1 VLRAAPAG
9 GSAYDARVLGALWT
23 FALTTATMI
32 AFAANSLLCRA
43 ALRGG
48 AIDAMSFTAI
58 RLFSGALVLVAIT
71 QARRGGDDA
80 GRHGSWGAAIALGA
94 YAPAFSLAYLRLGA
108 GAGALLLFGSVQ
120 FTMIT
125 GGLVRGE
132 RPSLRQWVGL
142 AVAAV
147 GMVVINLPSLD
158 APPPS
163 GAALMIAAGVGW
175 GIYSLR
181 GRGARRPIRATAGNF
196 VRCLPFTAV
205 FAAIAVAATAEVTT
219 RGVVFAVVSGA
230 VTSGL
235 GYCLWYAVLPSLGAA
250 RGAIVQLSVPVI
262 ASAGAIVL
270 LDEPLRRHVAIGG
283 AIILGGL
290 ALALWQLRPVP
301 SPAAAPLRP
310 AGTPPRT

>member
-1 VLRAAPAG
+1 VLRTAPG
-9 GSAYDARVLGALWT
+9 SGSAYDPRVLGALST

-48 AIDAMSFTAI
+48 AIDALGFTAI
-58 RLFSGALVLVAIT
+58 RLASGTLVLIAIT
-71 QARRGGDDA
+71 QVRRSDDP
-80 GRHGSWGAAIALGA
+80 GRDGSWRAAFALGG
-94 YAPAFSLAYLRLGA
+94 YAIAFSLAYLRLGA
-108 GAGALLLFGSVQ
+108 GTGALLQFGSTQ
-120 FTMIT
+120 FTMIG

-142 AVAAV
+142 AVAAA
-147 GMVVINLPSLD
+147 GMVVINLPSLE

-175 GIYSLR
+175 GLYSLR
-181 GRGARRPIRATAGNF
+181 GRGARHPIRATAGNF
-196 VRCLPFTAV
+196 VRCLPFTVAFSALALATSAQVTLRGAV
-205 FAAIAVAATAEVTT
+205 LAA
-219 RGVVFAVVSGA
+219 VSGA
-230 VTSGL
+230 VTTGL

-262 ASAGAIVL
+262 AAIGAIGL
-270 LDEPLRRHVAIGG
+270 LDEPLRRDVAIGG

-290 ALALWQLRPVP
+290 ALALWQRRLV
-301 SPAAAPLRP
+301 PAAAAAR
-310 AGTPPRT
+310 

>member
-1 VLRAAPAG
+1 
-9 GSAYDARVLGALWT
+9 VLGALST

-58 RLFSGALVLVAIT
+58 RLVSGAAILFAIT
-71 QARRGGDDA
+71 RAWSGDDA
-80 GRHGSWGAAIALGA
+80 ADPAGGRGSWRSAIALGA
-94 YAPAFSLAYLRLGA
+94 YAIAFSYAYLRLGA

-120 FTMIT
+120 LTMIT
-125 GGLVRGE
+125 GGLIRGE
-132 RPSLRQWVGL
+132 RPSPRQWLGL
-142 AVAAV
+142 ALAAT
-147 GMVVINLPSLD
+147 GMVVINLPGLD
-158 APPPS
+158 APPPA

-175 GIYSLR
+175 GIYSLG
-181 GRGARRPIRATAGNF
+181 GRGAKRPIRTTAGNF
-196 VRCLPFTAV
+196 VRSLPFAAV
-205 FAAIAVAATAEVTT
+205 FGAIAIAATAQITA
-219 RGVVFAVVSGA
+219 RGVVLAVVSGA

-262 ASAGAIVL
+262 AALGAIVL
-270 LDEPLRRHVAIGG
+270 LDEPLRRHLAIGG

-290 ALALWQLRPVP
+290 ALALWQRRAAPR
-301 SPAAAPLRP
+301 SPPAVAAAR
-310 AGTPPRT
+310 

>member
-1 VLRAAPAG
+1 VP
-9 GSAYDARVLGALWT
+9 SALST
-23 FALTTATMI
+23 FALTVATMI
-32 AFAANSLLCRA
+32 AFAANSLLTRA

-58 RLFSGALVLVAIT
+58 RLASGTLVLVAIT
-71 QARRGGDDA
+71 QARRGDDA
-80 GRHGSWGAAIALGA
+80 AGRDGSWGAAIALGG
-94 YAPAFSLAYLRLGA
+94 YAIAFSLAYLRLGA

-120 FTMIT
+120 FTMIG

-142 AVAAV
+142 VVAAA
-147 GMVVINLPSLD
+147 GIVVINLPGLD

-175 GIYSLR
+175 GLYSLR

-196 VRCLPFTAV
+196 VRCLPFTAAFGV
-205 FAAIAVAATAEVTT
+205 LAVAGTAEVTA
-219 RGVVFAVVSGA
+219 RGA
-230 VTSGL
+230 VLAAVCGVITTGL

-262 ASAGAIVL
+262 ASLGAIVV

-290 ALALWQLRPVP
+290 ALALWQRRPVAATA
-301 SPAAAPLRP
+301 PARRAS
-310 AGTPPRT
+310 PRT